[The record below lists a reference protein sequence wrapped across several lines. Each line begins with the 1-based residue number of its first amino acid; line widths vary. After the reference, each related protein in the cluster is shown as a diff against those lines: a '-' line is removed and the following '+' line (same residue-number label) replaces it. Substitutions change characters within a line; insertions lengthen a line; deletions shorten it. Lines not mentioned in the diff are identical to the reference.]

1 MKLLFDQQTAEDLE
15 FETVRS
21 TLAELCYQ
29 DSAKSRMNSL
39 QPYTRQGDA
48 IRALEHASELLQIRQ
63 LEQGFPRLEFEE
75 LHTEIKRLGIHGT
88 PLDLE
93 GFVRLIDASRL
104 VNDLIDFFKH
114 HDQVYPELNS
124 LVNQAYF
131 TKEVI
136 APIEKVLDK
145 RLQVKDDASPEL
157 LKIRQDLKSR
167 RREINRNFEK
177 VLRRLSKDGFL
188 AETVE
193 AYINDRRVLSV
204 LSNYKR
210 QVPGNALGASKTGA
224 FTYIEP
230 RENMS
235 LNNELE
241 MLLDDERNEIRR
253 IFLALTNEIR
263 THLPLIE
270 VYQSVLTEFDF
281 INAKVRVAL
290 KMEASK
296 PAIIEET
303 MIELIDAYHPL
314 LLIANKQVGAKTL
327 PQSLYLDKFCRM
339 MVISGPNAGG
349 KSITLKTVGL
359 LQIMVQ
365 CGLLVPCDPSSKFG
379 WFQNILSDI
388 GDNQSIANQLSTYS
402 YRLKR
407 MKYFLDVSNKRTLLL
422 LDEFGTGSDPE
433 LGGALA
439 EVFFETLYNCKSF
452 GVITTHYAN
461 IKMKAARL
469 RNAVNAS
476 MLFNSESLEPLFQL
490 SVGQPGSSFTF
501 EVAQINGIPNDLIE
515 DAKTRLSAN
524 KVELDGLIAVLQKE
538 KSEVEE
544 LNKAAVESKHEADE
558 AKEEYEALSEH
569 FEQRLQRQQDVIEKN
584 NKDLTNGKRMTQFIN
599 SYRLKGSNK
608 KLLEEVK
615 KFIAVEKS
623 KLITK
628 KEQAKTKQLA
638 KNVPSRSTVKKK
650 KQAPKKSP
658 KPILVGSK
666 VRMNNGS
673 QNGEVAEIK
682 GEEATVLFGNFKM
695 KVRLIELEA
704 V

>member
-1 MKLLFDQQTAEDLE
+1 
-15 FETVRS
+15 
-21 TLAELCYQ
+21 
-29 DSAKSRMNSL
+29 
-39 QPYTRQGDA
+39 
-48 IRALEHASELLQIRQ
+48 
-63 LEQGFPRLEFEE
+63 
-75 LHTEIKRLGIHGT
+75 
-88 PLDLE
+88 
-93 GFVRLIDASRL
+93 
-104 VNDLIDFFKH
+104 
-114 HDQVYPELNS
+114 
-124 LVNQAYF
+124 
-131 TKEVI
+131 
-136 APIEKVLDK
+136 
-145 RLQVKDDASPEL
+145 
-157 LKIRQDLKSR
+157 
-167 RREINRNFEK
+167 
-177 VLRRLSKDGFL
+177 
-188 AETVE
+188 
-193 AYINDRRVLSV
+193 
-204 LSNYKR
+204 
-210 QVPGNALGASKTGA
+210 
-224 FTYIEP
+224 
-230 RENMS
+230 
-235 LNNELE
+235 
-241 MLLDDERNEIRR
+241 
-253 IFLALTNEIR
+253 
-263 THLPLIE
+263 
-270 VYQSVLTEFDF
+270 
-281 INAKVRVAL
+281 
-290 KMEASK
+290 
-296 PAIIEET
+296 
-303 MIELIDAYHPL
+303 
-314 LLIANKQVGAKTL
+314 
-327 PQSLYLDKFCRM
+327 
-339 MVISGPNAGG
+339 
-349 KSITLKTVGL
+349 
-359 LQIMVQ
+359 
-365 CGLLVPCDPSSKFG
+365 
-379 WFQNILSDI
+379 
-388 GDNQSIANQLSTYS
+388 
-402 YRLKR
+402 
-407 MKYFLDVSNKRTLLL
+407 
-422 LDEFGTGSDPE
+422 
-433 LGGALA
+433 
-439 EVFFETLYNCKSF
+439 
-452 GVITTHYAN
+452 
-461 IKMKAARL
+461 
-469 RNAVNAS
+469 
-476 MLFNSESLEPLFQL
+476 LFNSESLEPLFQL